1 MLEKAPVL
9 GRMFSQK
16 ESSVGR
22 FGKNVHFDIPER
34 CVPREKFDLT
44 QPHVFNQRD
53 GILRGISYQLDFDPN
68 RVGKLYDK
76 KKKAPVSVYIVK
88 TSTSYE
94 PNGVSYYFISKS
106 LDKTYGHVELR
117 HDTKNNRLIVDF
129 LKNDE
134 PKRIGG
140 VGKLADRIE
149 SKYCVNNNIP
159 FTIVSNA
166 TPSSVFAHYKRGKRF
181 FNYSKEKCPYSY
193 NYLAEHFGTTDINEV
208 LERMLT
214 EAASK
219 GKKADVAELENF
231 YTFSMYLPK
240 ELAQKYAKEDLAH

>member
-1 MLEKAPVL
+1 MLEKTPVL

-44 QPHVFNQRD
+44 RPQVFTQKDAVGREHT
-53 GILRGISYQLDFDPN
+53 YKVDFDPN
-68 RVGKLYDK
+68 RIGTLRDK
-76 KKKAPVSVYIVK
+76 KKNAPVSVYIVK
-88 TSTSYE
+88 TSVSTNPYE
-94 PNGVSYYFISKS
+94 ESYYFLSKS
-106 LDKTYGHVELR
+106 LDEVYGHVELR
-117 HDTKNNRLIVDF
+117 HDINNNQLIVDF
-129 LKNDE
+129 LKNDS
-134 PKRIGG
+134 PKKIGG

-149 SKYCVNNNIP
+149 SKYCVDNNIP

-181 FNYSKEKCPYSY
+181 FNYSQDKCPYSY

-214 EAASK
+214 EATSK

-240 ELAQKYAKEDLAH
+240 ELAKKYAKEDLVI